1 MCDSKKSDAHLHA
14 RKVDKFAFIYAHK
27 KEHTIVKMCKV
38 LGVSTSGYYVWEK
51 RQNQDE
57 TEKEKWKKYLDVRI
71 KFYFNDN
78 LGAYGSPRIHERLVE
93 RDKIK
98 VSQKTVANRMKAMGL
113 FATPPKKYI
122 NTTDS
127 NHEKIVYTNELNR
140 EFRPDAPNK
149 VWVTDI
155 TYIHTGEGFLY
166 LNPVLDLFSR
176 RVISY
181 AIDDCMN
188 RKLPLRALKEAIAL
202 RKPEEGLIHHSD
214 RGSQYCS
221 NDYIHELKE
230 AKAVISMSRK
240 ATPYDNA
247 CAESF
252 FASLKKEYLYK
263 FVFRTKVEAIA
274 AVEFYI
280 QFYNRK
286 RTHSTLG
293 YATPMEYEVA
303 YELAQDNNAK
313 NNYVSSA

>member
-1 MCDSKKSDAHLHA
+1 
-14 RKVDKFAFIYAHK
+14 
-27 KEHTIVKMCKV
+27 MCKV
-38 LGVSTSGYYVWEK
+38 LGVSSSGYYAWEK
-51 RQNQDE
+51 RQCQEE
-57 TEKEKWKKYLDVRI
+57 TERGKQRKQLDERI
-71 KFYFNDN
+71 MFHFMDS
-78 LGAYGSPRIHERLVE
+78 LGTFGSPRIHQKLVE
-93 RDKIK
+93 IDNLK
-98 VSQKTVANRMKAMGL
+98 VSQKTVANRMRAMGL

-122 NTTDS
+122 QTTDS
-127 NHEKIVYTNELNR
+127 DHENPVYSNVLNR
-140 EFRPDAPNK
+140 NFLPDAPNK

-155 TYIHTGEGFLY
+155 TYIHTGEGFIY
-166 LNPVLDLFSR
+166 LNPVLDLYSR

-181 AIDDCMN
+181 AIDDCMDHT
-188 RKLPLRALKEAIAL
+188 LPLRALKEAIAL
-202 RKPEEGLIHHSD
+202 RNPQEGWIHHSD

-221 NDYIHELKE
+221 NNYIEELKE
-230 AKAVISMSRK
+230 AKATISMSRK

-263 FVFRTKVEAIA
+263 FVFHTKAEAIA

-303 YELAQDNNAK
+303 YEMARQKDASESN
-313 NNYVSSA
+313 VSCA

>member
-1 MCDSKKSDAHLHA
+1 MCNPKKSNAHLHT
-14 RKVDKFAFIYAHK
+14 RKVDKFAFIYANK
-27 KEHTIVKMCKV
+27 NEHTIVKMCKV

-51 RQNQDE
+51 RQSQDE
-57 TEKEKWKKYLDVRI
+57 TERESRKKYLDERI
-71 KFYFNDN
+71 KFHFNDN
-78 LGAYGSPRIHERLVE
+78 LGTYGSPRIHERLIE

-127 NHEKIVYTNELNR
+127 NHEKLVYTNELNR
-140 EFRPDAPNK
+140 DFRPDAPNK

-176 RVISY
+176 RVISH
-181 AIDDCMN
+181 AMDDCMD
-188 RKLPLRALKEAIAL
+188 RTLPLRALKEAIAL
-202 RKPEEGLIHHSD
+202 RKPEKGWIHHSD

-221 NDYIHELKE
+221 NDYIQELKE

-263 FVFRTKVEAIA
+263 FVFRTKAEAIA

-303 YELAQDNNAK
+303 YEMAQQKDASESN
-313 NNYVSSA
+313 VSCA